1 MFDFCFLSSMIQ
13 MRICFLIKLVSILIV
28 EEDEEITVIQ
38 DLDNNGE
45 EKTEEDS
52 PEKRRKSPEPGE
64 SHGETFIQT
73 RTYIFLLL
81 SLLDFWRS
89 HTVFFSEPV
98 STNNKTNEE
107 EKADSQRIDNGTKD
121 ASGPSKE
128 SSDSNPPEGEERPK
142 GSYGPKITDYTKGIY
157 TETY

>member
-1 MFDFCFLSSMIQ
+1 

-81 SLLDFWRS
+81 SLLDF
-89 HTVFFSEPV
+89 
-98 STNNKTNEE
+98 
-107 EKADSQRIDNGTKD
+107 
-121 ASGPSKE
+121 
-128 SSDSNPPEGEERPK
+128 
-142 GSYGPKITDYTKGIY
+142 
-157 TETY
+157 

>member
-1 MFDFCFLSSMIQ
+1 

-28 EEDEEITVIQ
+28 EEDEEMTVIIQ
-38 DLDNNGE
+38 DLDEKGE

-81 SLLDFWRS
+81 SLLDF
-89 HTVFFSEPV
+89 
-98 STNNKTNEE
+98 
-107 EKADSQRIDNGTKD
+107 
-121 ASGPSKE
+121 
-128 SSDSNPPEGEERPK
+128 
-142 GSYGPKITDYTKGIY
+142 
-157 TETY
+157 